1 MFDLLFSAPNK
12 EDACGLF
19 TVPHL
24 VGLGICAILITLAVI
39 FTRKISDKALTIIT
53 RVMAFVF
60 TAMEIIKII
69 FKFVNN
75 DTAQLD
81 HWFPLA
87 FCSIFIYV
95 LWFCGFGKGFFH
107 DLGASFIGGGA
118 FIGGFAF
125 LIMPLT
131 SLQYHPIYHFLSLHS
146 MLFHSCMIYMAIMY
160 VMKGKFKVS
169 LENYKYYLTITGFAC
184 VLSVGL
190 NLITHVLPVTRTAN
204 IMLLRHLPLPETF
217 PIKFVYDLV
226 GNISH
231 PFSFYTVIT
240 ILVYT
245 VLPYF
250 TVMGVCKLI
259 GLMKKKNHK

>member
-1 MFDLLFSAPNK
+1 MNLLFSAPNK
-12 EDACGLF
+12 EEACGLF

-24 VGLGICAILITLAVI
+24 VGLLICAILITLAVI
-39 FTRKISDKALTIIT
+39 FTRKISDKGLTIVT
-53 RVMAFVF
+53 RVMAVMF
-60 TAMEIIKII
+60 TVMEIIKIV

-75 DTAQLD
+75 DTVQLD

-87 FCSIFIYV
+87 FCSLFIYV
-95 LWFCGFGKGFFH
+95 LWFCGFGKGFLYE
-107 DLGASFIGGGA
+107 LGASFIAGGC

-125 LIMPLT
+125 LVMPLT

-146 MLFHSCMIYMAIMY
+146 MLFHSCMVYMAIMY
-160 VMKGKFKVS
+160 VMKGKFKVNT
-169 LENYKYYLTITGFAC
+169 ENYKYYLTITGFAC
-184 VLSVGL
+184 VVSVGL
-190 NLITHVLPVTRTAN
+190 NLITDALPMTVTSN

-226 GNISH
+226 GKIGA
-231 PFSFYTVIT
+231 PFSFYTIIT
-240 ILVYT
+240 TLIYT

-259 GLMKKKNHK
+259 SKIKGKKKS

>member
-1 MFDLLFSAPNK
+1 
-12 EDACGLF
+12 
-19 TVPHL
+19 
-24 VGLGICAILITLAVI
+24 
-39 FTRKISDKALTIIT
+39 
-53 RVMAFVF
+53 
-60 TAMEIIKII
+60 
-69 FKFVNN
+69 
-75 DTAQLD
+75 
-81 HWFPLA
+81 
-87 FCSIFIYV
+87 
-95 LWFCGFGKGFFH
+95 
-107 DLGASFIGGGA
+107 
-118 FIGGFAF
+118 
-125 LIMPLT
+125 
-131 SLQYHPIYHFLSLHS
+131 
-146 MLFHSCMIYMAIMY
+146 MIYMAIMY